1 MLKKNPT
8 KLFHFACN
16 SIEQTKGGEADVNEK
31 ELIRQCQA
39 GEKAAFDELIRM
51 YYPYV
56 SKYLLK
62 LTGDETLT
70 EDFVQETFLKMIRT
84 IDQFDRNGKASFAT
98 YLIAIAKNTW
108 IDHVRRNRAV
118 FSELS
123 EADGQPDESLEQQA
137 LSGLILVLPVVLI
150 FFGVSVMMIFL
161 PVLFVAAVILTVLSV
176 FISKGAVYDEQIS
189 CMD

>member
-8 KLFHFACN
+8 KPFRFACN

-123 EADGQPDESLEQQA
+123 EADGQPDKSLEQQA

-161 PVLFVAAVILTVLSV
+161 PVLFVAAVILTALSV

>member
-1 MLKKNPT
+1 M
-8 KLFHFACN
+8 
-16 SIEQTKGGEADVNEK
+16 NEK

-98 YLIAIAKNTW
+98 YLIATAKNTW

-123 EADGQPDESLEQQA
+123 EADGQPDKSLEQQA
-137 LSGLILVLPVVLI
+137 LSNIRYEEIVRYIHDLPQNQADAIRLKYI
-150 FFGVSVMMIFL
+150 EEYTLKEIEEITGV
-161 PVLFVAAVILTVLSV
+161 PAKTVKSRIHEGTKKLRWLLRLQ
-176 FISKGAVYDEQIS
+176 KEE
-189 CMD
+189 

>member
-1 MLKKNPT
+1 M
-8 KLFHFACN
+8 
-16 SIEQTKGGEADVNEK
+16 NEK

-123 EADGQPDESLEQQA
+123 EADGQPDKSLEQQA

-161 PVLFVAAVILTVLSV
+161 PVLFVAAVILTALSV